1 MGAYFGCLLVFF
13 GLVLHS
19 CYGTERLERIAVA
32 LEKQTAQCK
41 P

>member
-1 MGAYFGCLLVFF
+1 MGAYFGCLLVCIAI
-13 GLVLHS
+13 GLHS